1 MFKLLIILIFGFIF
15 EAVASENIIFI
26 RHAEKPSDGLGQLS
40 CKGLNRSLALPSVII
55 SRFGIPD
62 TLYAPNPTVQKAD
75 HGVKFNYIRPMATI
89 EPLAIKTSKNIDL
102 TCGFNDID
110 CISKLLVSPENSNRT
125 ILVAWE
131 HHLIKQIISKISA
144 SKNLYIPEWDNN
156 DFDSIYVLRIEGNE
170 MKLEFQSQG
179 LNGQQEECR

>member
-1 MFKLLIILIFGFIF
+1 MFYIF
-15 EAVASENIIFI
+15 E
-26 RHAEKPSDGLGQLS
+26 
-40 CKGLNRSLALPSVII
+40 
-55 SRFGIPD
+55 
-62 TLYAPNPTVQKAD
+62 
-75 HGVKFNYIRPMATI
+75 YIQSI
-89 EPLAIKTSKNIDL
+89 WQNIDL